1 VFYKLILIPTITL
14 LTTQAFAYD
23 AEVCKKQRETIEL
36 QIKNAKV
43 SNNIANVKRLEKAL
57 DRVNKVCNKSVKK

>member
-1 VFYKLILIPTITL
+1 
-14 LTTQAFAYD
+14 
-23 AEVCKKQRETIEL
+23 
-36 QIKNAKV
+36 V